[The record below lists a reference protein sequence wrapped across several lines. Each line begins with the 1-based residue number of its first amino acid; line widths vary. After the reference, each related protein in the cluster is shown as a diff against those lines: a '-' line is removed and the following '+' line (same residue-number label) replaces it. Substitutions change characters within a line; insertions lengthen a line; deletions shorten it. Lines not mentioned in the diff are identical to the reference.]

1 MYIFILSIIIV
12 SIISLCFY
20 KKKFWENRYLVL
32 LIISGVALVS
42 TLTTN
47 YTIRGSLGTDIE
59 TIWKHPIQ
67 VFSINDSLTTDS
79 SLVTIDEEL
88 SFSDHRVANTDS
100 TINIKWMR
108 VLIYG
113 DERENLRRVGYFI
126 NDEPKYN
133 LLETVYIAPS
143 ENDSTSYFTKRRL
156 RYKSNESKWVAN
168 LSLPHIETMKCF
180 YIPPVEYAMIPDS
193 LIREIP
199 F

>member
-1 MYIFILSIIIV
+1 MV
-12 SIISLCFY
+12 SFISLCFF

-47 YTIRGSLGTDIE
+47 YAIRGSLGTDIE
-59 TIWKHPIQ
+59 TIWKYPIQ

-88 SFSDHRVANTDS
+88 SFSDHRVPKTDS
-100 TINIKWMR
+100 TVSIIWTR

-113 DERENLRRVGYFI
+113 DKHENLRKVGYYI
-126 NDEPKYN
+126 NDKRKNKY
-133 LLETVYIAPS
+133 LEKVYIAPS
-143 ENDSTSYFTKRRL
+143 ENNTTAYFAKRKL
-156 RYKSNESKWVAN
+156 CYKNNESKWLAN
-168 LSLPHIETMKCF
+168 FSLPCIETMKCF